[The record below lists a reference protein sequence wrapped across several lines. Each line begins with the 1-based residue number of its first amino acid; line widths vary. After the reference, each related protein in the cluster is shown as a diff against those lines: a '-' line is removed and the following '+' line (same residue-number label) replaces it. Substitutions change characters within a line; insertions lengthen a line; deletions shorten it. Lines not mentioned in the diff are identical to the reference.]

1 MMKRLSFLCA
11 LALLL
16 SLLLASCAP
25 AQPAEPTTASRPSA
39 EELTAAMNA
48 LEDTPSPSLA
58 DFNALTLTGEAV
70 TEELFAGHKLTMINI
85 WGTFC
90 NPCIAE
96 MPDLAR
102 LNGEYGEGEFQV
114 VGLIIDTL
122 ADDWSV
128 HPGAVEAAW
137 EIVDATGADYTHLL
151 PASDLIYAAL
161 INVSAVPETIFVDS
175 RGNILGDGTQ
185 FIGARSYESWK
196 GIIDSFLASLPG

>member
-96 MPDLAR
+96 MPDLA
-102 LNGEYGEGEFQV
+102 QV